1 MTAPGGLLDFFVLE
15 AGECLEQLDGLIAG
29 AGPAGPDA
37 DALQREAR
45 RLRGSATMA
54 RLTGF
59 TELAAAVERVARALR
74 ERTLAWDLA
83 VGGTMTRAI
92 DDLKALLHR
101 VRTWG
106 EAEQQT
112 AATRTAELDRI
123 APPVPRAPVSAPAV
137 GALGTAFLALEADE
151 LAMALAGLRARPG
164 DRQHLDALVQRVRR
178 LRGIAALKDL
188 PPLGEVIEGVERAIR
203 PLEQEAGVLG
213 DLHHEV
219 LAAGTDVLARAAV
232 ALRTGDRPSA
242 NSPETTRFASAL
254 AALESDAGDGDRI
267 VPISE
272 LFYQDAGPHVVERAA
287 APATTPRHRFR
298 ADVVSLAEHLRR
310 LVGDARAAADLVAR
324 DRMGRELR
332 SAIRTLRN
340 MAESFGESLVGQ
352 FAARIL
358 DAAARLER
366 DALTQL
372 DEVAGQ
378 LATTQGDPSDRI
390 AAFLSAPAAPPRV
403 TRAPT
408 PAWVPPAPPTPA
420 PVWVPPAPPTPAPPR
435 APSIVMP
442 ASALAP
448 TGRELHDLLATGLAG
463 LDRLE
468 REPMAQPTP
477 VEDDSVVPIDRLLYR
492 GRAALDRAIA
502 IRNGIRTRQ
511 AVPSPD
517 ELDELFDLLDLVGTE

>member
-1 MTAPGGLLDFFVLE
+1 MARFAATGGLYPTYGNSADQNSYRLTLVIPDHPDVDCDGAPACTVAAVGPHHQRIDLDVADVRAVLE
-15 AGECLEQLDGLIAG
+15 EKASEAGDRRDQRRTVCWRA
-29 AGPAGPDA
+29 ATVSA
-37 DALQREAR
+37 DQPGELQP
-45 RLRGSATMA
+45 
-54 RLTGF
+54 
-59 TELAAAVERVARALR
+59 V
-74 ERTLAWDLA
+74 DH
-83 VGGTMTRAI
+83 AI
-92 DDLKALLHR
+92 D
-101 VRTWG
+101 
-106 EAEQQT
+106 
-112 AATRTAELDRI
+112 
-123 APPVPRAPVSAPAV
+123 
-137 GALGTAFLALEADE
+137 
-151 LAMALAGLRARPG
+151 AGFG
-164 DRQHLDALVQRVRR
+164 HRQHLDALVQRVRR

-340 MAESFGESLVGQ
+340 TAESFGESLVGQ

-408 PAWVPPAPPTPA
+408 PA
-420 PVWVPPAPPTPAPPR
+420 WVPPAPPTPAPPR